1 MVGCTDCPSDSVTV
15 SGAKD
20 PVFRRVLWIAL
31 LVNGGMFVVE
41 IIAAQ
46 MGGSMSLQADALD
59 FFGDAANYAIS
70 LFVLGMALSVRA
82 KAALFKGASMAVFG
96 VWIIGA
102 ALNRAIDGDV
112 PHAPIMGG
120 IAFAA
125 LVANLGVAAILYRYR
140 SGDSNMRSIWLC
152 SRNDAIGNIA
162 VMIAAAGVFATASR
176 WPDLITAVIIASL
189 NLSAALQVVRQ
200 ALAEL
205 RSEREDNGQLEAVEP
220 CGTAS
225 GGPQAHIHKEIGL
238 Q

>member
-1 MVGCTDCPSDSVTV
+1 MVGCTHCPSGSVTA
-15 SGAKD
+15 SGARD

-46 MGGSMSLQADALD
+46 LGGSMSLQADALD

-82 KAALFKGASMAVFG
+82 KAALFKGASMALFG
-96 VWIIGA
+96 MWVIGA
-102 ALNRAIDGDV
+102 ALNRAISGDV
-112 PHAPIMGG
+112 PDAPIMGG
-120 IAFAA
+120 IALAA
-125 LVANLGVAAILYRYR
+125 LLANVAVAAILYKYR
-140 SGDSNMRSIWLC
+140 SGDANMRSIWLC

-176 WPDLITAVIIASL
+176 WPDLITALIIASL
-189 NLSAALQVVRQ
+189 NLSAAAQVVRQ

-205 RSEREDNGQLEAVEP
+205 RSERANPEVNS
-220 CGTAS
+220 CGS
-225 GGPQAHIHKEIGL
+225 GAEHNHSHAAKEIGL
-238 Q
+238 H